1 MGWEDNLIVNVLAEF
16 DPHTHV
22 RCGSMFLQ
30 SGCLRGRDNQLL
42 GVHWAAGLATGKV
55 RGRETICLLHKVNAT
70 KERSHCSCQHQF
82 DLQ

>member
-22 RCGSMFLQ
+22 RCGGMFLQ

-55 RGRETICLLHKVNAT
+55 KGRDNLPSPQGECHQRKVTLFMPA
-70 KERSHCSCQHQF
+70 SV
-82 DLQ
+82 